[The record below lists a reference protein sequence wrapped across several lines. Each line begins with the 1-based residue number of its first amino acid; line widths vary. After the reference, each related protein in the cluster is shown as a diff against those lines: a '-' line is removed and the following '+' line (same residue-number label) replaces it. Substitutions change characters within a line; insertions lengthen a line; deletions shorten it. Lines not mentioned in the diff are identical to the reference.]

1 MTDHE
6 QPSAATPVMHV
17 PWRRVARF
25 TAVASGA
32 LIVAA
37 IAAMLLGAVVLG
49 QRTIRAMPSLVM
61 LALGLGGLL
70 AVAATTSALR
80 RVERVGVDPQ
90 RELERRPE
98 LAAGFAGATGLLA
111 LALTGIAFGTAMVAL
126 TGNPRSALPLA
137 LGAAVALG
145 ALMLLRRATRSLRA
159 ASTAALG

>member
-6 QPSAATPVMHV
+6 QPSAPTPVVHV

-25 TAVASGA
+25 AAVASGA

-37 IAAMLLGAVVLG
+37 IVAMLLGAVVLG
-49 QRTIRAMPSLVM
+49 QRGILAMPSLVM

-70 AVAATTSALR
+70 AVPATTSALR

-90 RELERRPE
+90 RELERQPE
-98 LAAGFAGATGLLA
+98 LAAGVAGATGLLA
-111 LALTGIAFGTAMVAL
+111 LALAGIAFGTAMVAL

-137 LGAAVALG
+137 IGAAMALG
-145 ALMLLRRATRSLRA
+145 ALVLLRRATRSLRA